1 MPHLYNNHEGV
12 MIWDDWDDAM
22 ELSEN
27 FWHALQVATTFDVS
41 SMIKGQ

>member
-1 MPHLYNNHEGV
+1 MPHLYNNHE
-12 MIWDDWDDAM
+12 DDAM